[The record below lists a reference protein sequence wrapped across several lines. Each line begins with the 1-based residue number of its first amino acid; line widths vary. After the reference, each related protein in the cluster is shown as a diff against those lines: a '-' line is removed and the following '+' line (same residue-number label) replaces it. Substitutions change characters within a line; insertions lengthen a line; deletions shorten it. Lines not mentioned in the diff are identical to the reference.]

1 VVVSTWFS
9 TRTGLA
15 LGVTT
20 TGASVGTI
28 YLALLS
34 TALIDAFGW
43 RAAFQVLAGVT
54 VCGIGAVSFVFRVP
68 GGFGAAVTIR
78 KAIRKHCLRG
88 GGSGDEA
95 AQRESEMTSV
105 KPRAPLEAAAL
116 SSSSYS
122 LNRAEPS
129 RHLSGSGSSRQ
140 AAMAT
145 LLLRPASL
153 KGTLQVQ
160 SAARISLRA
169 LFFFKF

>member
-122 LNRAEPS
+122 LNR
-129 RHLSGSGSSRQ
+129 LSGSGSSRQ

-169 LFFFKF
+169 LFFLKF